1 MEPFDSLTI
10 EKAMRRI
17 YVNISQAAEYLG
29 ISRYVL
35 YRKIEKRRL

>member
-1 MEPFDSLTI
+1 
-10 EKAMRRI
+10 MRRI